1 MANSKFAY
9 VKQLEE
15 ERRVL
20 PCCYFAVRIDG
31 GGFKAFTKTHGYTK
45 PNDVRGVHLMN
56 ACAKE
61 VMLKF
66 DEIDLAYGHSDEYS
80 FLFRRKTKLWNRR
93 HDKILTNIVSCFAA
107 SFPFHWSEF
116 FPEQKLLYVPCFD
129 GRIVLLP
136 TEREAKD
143 YFRWRQVDC
152 HINTQY
158 NECFWNL
165 VMRGGYSHQ
174 QAYNTLMT
182 TQKREKNELLFSRFG
197 INYNEV
203 PEIFRRGSIL
213 MRGEQSWKGGS
224 KVVSGGGEASP
235 QGEAEMPPQDDA
247 MVSPQDEAEM
257 PPLNEAEMPPQD
269 EAEMPPQDEA
279 EMPPQDE
286 AEMPP
291 QDEAEMPPL
300 NEATVPPLDQP
311 ISAAAP
317 PRKPNREAKLTL
329 SHENLVSD
337 HFWEKYHR
345 LLGQ

>member
-20 PCCYFAVRIDG
+20 PCCYFVVRIDG
-31 GGFKAFTKTHGYTK
+31 GNFKAFTKTHGYTK
-45 PNDVRGVHLMN
+45 PNDVRGLHLMN

-61 VMLKF
+61 VMHKF

-80 FLFRRKTKLWNRR
+80 FLFRKKTKVWNRR
-93 HDKILTNIVSCFAA
+93 HDKILTNVVSCFSG
-107 SFPFHWSEF
+107 SFPFLWKEF
-116 FPEQKLLYVPCFD
+116 FPEQELLYVPCFD

-165 VMRGGYSHQ
+165 INRGGYSHQ
-174 QAYNTLMT
+174 EAYNTLMT
-182 TQKREKNELLFSRFG
+182 TQKKDKNELLFSRFG
-197 INYNEV
+197 INYNEL

-213 MRGEQSWKGGS
+213 MRAEQSGKRDNVTEQVDNTHVKNP
-224 KVVSGGGEASP
+224 KVLLP
-235 QGEAEMPPQDDA
+235 
-247 MVSPQDEAEM
+247 DEGM
-257 PPLNEAEMPPQD
+257 
-269 EAEMPPQDEA
+269 
-279 EMPPQDE
+279 
-286 AEMPP
+286 
-291 QDEAEMPPL
+291 
-300 NEATVPPLDQP
+300 VPPPEELHNDSTTP
-311 ISAAAP
+311 CK
-317 PRKPNREAKLTL
+317 RNTEEKFTL

-337 HFWEKYHR
+337 IFWEKYH
-345 LLGQ
+345 LLFAK